1 MRQEARKA
9 RKNEIEQAA
18 LTLLVQKGYSATTM
32 AAVAKAAGASFE
44 TLYKWYGD
52 KHGLFRAIVE
62 ANTAALREMLAI
74 SSTSVTDP
82 LAALEEFGPKL
93 ISVLTSDAVVALNR
107 AAAADPSGDLGKI
120 IAEAGRGAITPQL
133 NALFEHAKTCGK
145 LVLDNPADATEIY
158 LGLLLGD
165 LQIRRVVGRLP
176 PPDATEI
183 SRRSERALDALA
195 LLWSLNL
202 APQQR
207 RQ

>member
-74 SSTSVTDP
+74 STTSVTDP

>member
-74 SSTSVTDP
+74 STTSVTDP

-207 RQ
+207 RK

>member
-74 SSTSVTDP
+74 STTSVTDP
-82 LAALEEFGPKL
+82 LATLEEFGPKL